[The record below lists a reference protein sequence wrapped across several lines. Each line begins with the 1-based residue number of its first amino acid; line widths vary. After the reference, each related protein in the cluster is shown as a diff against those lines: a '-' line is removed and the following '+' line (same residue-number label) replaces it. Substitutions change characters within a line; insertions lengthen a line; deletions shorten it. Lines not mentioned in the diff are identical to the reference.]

1 MKLYFNYLKLHF
13 KSLLEYKSSLILS
26 IISHILVS
34 FSFTFVIISMFNKFS
49 NIKGFTLYEVLLTYS
64 IINFGYAI
72 NEVFARGIDQFDDL
86 IITGDF
92 DRILLRPVNI
102 LTQVIG
108 FKIQYVKA
116 VRIIYSLII
125 MIYSL
130 TKLHISWNILKI
142 ITLIFMIISSISIFF
157 AIFLITA
164 SYCFITVQGLEIRN
178 VLTDGGKN
186 IAQYPMGVFPKSI
199 LKFFTFI
206 IPYSLV
212 NYYPLL
218 FLLGKSE
225 NIFYMFLPLLVLLYI
240 IPAILIFN
248 RGSKKYLSTG
258 S

>member
-1 MKLYFNYLKLHF
+1 MKIYINYLKLHL
-13 KSLLEYKSSLILS
+13 KSLCEYKSSLILS
-26 IISHILVS
+26 ILSQILVF
-34 FSFTFVIISMFNKFS
+34 FSYTFVITSMFDKFN
-49 NIKGFTLYEVLLTYS
+49 NIKGFTLYEVLLTFS

-72 NEVFARGIDQFDDL
+72 NEVFARGLDQFDSL

-92 DRILLRPVNI
+92 DRLLLRPINI
-102 LTQVIG
+102 LAQVIG
-108 FKIQYVKA
+108 FKIQYVK
-116 VRIIYSLII
+116 VTKIIYSLII

-130 TKLHISWNILKI
+130 IKLNLSWNLLKI
-142 ITLIFMIISSISIFF
+142 LTLLFMIFSSIAIFF
-157 AIFLITA
+157 AIFLVTA

-218 FLLGKSE
+218 FLIDKSS
-225 NIFYMFLPLLVLLYI
+225 NIIYIFLPLLVLLYI
-240 IPAILIFN
+240 IPAIILFN
-248 RGSKKYLSTG
+248 KGATKYLSTG